1 MDYKKQNQKLKEQL
15 RIRDIQLSD
24 KTKECELV
32 IKECQKSIKAFQAVF
47 AGVGLPQ
54 AIRDY
59 AELYDKRFGNKPVQM
74 GKEVMRYVG

>member
-1 MDYKKQNQKLKEQL
+1 MDYKRQNQKLKEKLQDVEKQL
-15 RIRDIQLSD
+15 ND

-54 AIRDY
+54 AIKDY
-59 AELYDKRFGNKPVQM
+59 AELYDKRFGNKPVEIPK
-74 GKEVMRYVG
+74 GTVGYVG